1 MENQEKSAN
10 IGFQANC
17 KDFLPSLGNLPG
29 CHTGL
34 AANWF
39 ESRRNGIGPLSMNA
53 GIFSRTMAPRLP
65 AWLFQNQ
72 QRALYSR
79 ITSWLAAATMARSL
93 SFGGEG
99 HAIDVADGELPF
111 LPAMGDLPDL
121 HRAVGQTGQ
130 PFAVGRKKRHPG
142 LAGVDFQRR
151 PFLAGGGVP
160 YPDGFWP
167 VECGKAK
174 NLRFSQFAT

>member
-79 ITSWLAAATMARSL
+79 ITSWLAAAMIFPPWPEVLASEEKAMPLTSPTGSCPSCRPWGTCQICTVPLARPVSHLPSGEKSAIRDWPEWISNAARS
-93 SFGGEG
+93 
-99 HAIDVADGELPF
+99 
-111 LPAMGDLPDL
+111 
-121 HRAVGQTGQ
+121 
-130 PFAVGRKKRHPG
+130 
-142 LAGVDFQRR
+142 
-151 PFLAGGGVP
+151 
-160 YPDGFWP
+160 WP
-167 VECGKAK
+167 VAAFHIQTDFGLLNAEKPK
-174 NLRFSQFAT
+174 I